1 MKKQISIV
9 SMMFV
14 FALSLVLTSCGSKRD
29 EALVAEFNSKKTEAE
44 KAIGD
49 YGNLKKMMSDDH
61 KDWSSKLDNAA
72 KAPKADTMKI
82 ADFKNRIKAMDD
94 MMPAM
99 DAMVDS
105 LKAATN
111 AKTETND
118 ELKAAIANVNAK
130 LADFSA
136 ATTKAAAD
144 HKKLGDDIIAFLG
157 GSPTAESKVE
167 EPAAKGKGKSAP
179 VEKPNAATK
188 GMDMKKHPE
197 APTQTPPKPTPANP
211 PMKRK

>member
-14 FALSLVLTSCGSKRD
+14 FALSLALVSCGSKRD

-49 YGNLKKMMSDDH
+49 AGNLKKMMSDDH

-130 LADFSA
+130 LADFNA
-136 ATTKAAAD
+136 GMTKAAAD

-157 GSPTAESKVE
+157 GTPTAESKVE
-167 EPAAKGKGKSAP
+167 EGTKTKGKSAP

-188 GMDMKKHPE
+188 GMDMKAHP
-197 APTQTPPKPTPANP
+197 ATPNTPPSKPAPPAP
-211 PMKRK
+211 VKKK